1 MKIYKKKG
9 NTTNESGG
17 RSLTQKGGKSKAMYI
32 IIAVLVA
39 ICVLG
44 GMLLFMPFKIDVYG
58 MAKCVMTDN
67 NEVDADFDLFA
78 VITFLKFVKIKL
90 PFEKIKKIII
100 NSKRKKNSSAAGRA
114 PTFGATLTLH
124 RFDVRGA
131 LGVGDSAGTA
141 LSVGA
146 AYAALALPA
155 TLLLKNVNGKFAVF
169 SADIQPEYEKIG
181 LYAEVRGIFS
191 GKVVNIILKS
201 LKKGRQ

>member
-1 MKIYKKKG
+1 M
-9 NTTNESGG
+9 SQGG
-17 RSLTQKGGKSKAMYI
+17 RSLTHCKGGKSKSMGI
-32 IIAVLVA
+32 LIAVLAVFG
-39 ICVLG
+39 VLVCI
-44 GMLLFMPFKIDVYG
+44 LLFMPFKIDVYG
-58 MAKCVMTDN
+58 MAKCVVTDSN
-67 NEVDADFDLFA
+67 NVDADFDLFA

-90 PFEKIKKIII
+90 PFDKIKKIII
-100 NSKRKKNSSAAGRA
+100 NSKRKKKSSAAGRA
-114 PTFGATLTLH
+114 PTSGATLTLH